1 MLFQYRNTADANLM
15 CLQCAVLTEFNVWQ
29 ISEAFKRFGISDSD
43 SAVHIVLVY
52 NKDETLNI
60 EDIISK
66 VDGEQMAVDRVS
78 DLTDAAK
85 IKKVCLLLHST
96 DVEQVRV
103 HRLLHL
109 FEMDIC
115 VSHYSSTKSHHWRKS
130 VAVFWTLLFAG
141 WPLKMLHS

>member
-1 MLFQYRNTADANLM
+1 MLFQYRNTADANFI

-43 SAVHIVLVY
+43 SAVHIVLVH

-66 VDGEQMAVDRVS
+66 VDGEQIAVDRVS

-85 IKKVCLLLHST
+85 IKKVCLLSQSI
-96 DVEQVRV
+96 DVEQFRV

-109 FEMDIC
+109 FEMYIC
-115 VSHYSSTKSHHWRKS
+115 VSLQLYKVAPQEEQCGSLLDSVVCRMATKD
-130 VAVFWTLLFAG
+130 VA
-141 WPLKMLHS
+141 

>member
-1 MLFQYRNTADANLM
+1 MLFQYRNTADAHLI
-15 CLQCAVLTEFNVWQ
+15 CLQCKVLTEINVWQ

-85 IKKVCLLLHST
+85 IKKVCLLLHRT
-96 DVEQVRV
+96 DVEQVGFIAYCTC
-103 HRLLHL
+103 L
-109 FEMDIC
+109 
-115 VSHYSSTKSHHWRKS
+115 KWKS
-130 VAVFWTLLFAG
+130 VSLITALQSRTTGGKVWQSFGRYCLQDG
-141 WPLKMLHS
+141 H